1 MALNNIQDNSNIV
14 QKYIFNKNQDDWDE
28 FISSKQQWLNGKQYF
43 AIENQVNIVTLFDL
57 LVQKSQEKRLRQDEA
72 NIANNSATTF
82 LNEVIEIVIH

>member
-1 MALNNIQDNSNIV
+1 MALNNIQDHSNIV
-14 QKYIFNKNQDDWDE
+14 QKYIFNKNQDDWNE
-28 FISSKQQWLNGKQYF
+28 FINSKQQWLDGKQYF

-57 LVQKSQEKRLRQDEA
+57 LVQKSQERRFGQDEA